1 MARQL
6 LRLLL
11 FSLMLSPLATSAEPS
26 ININTGYYPVF
37 GMDAR
42 SIHQSILQN
51 GPLGNNGKRFHA
63 YTQWKV
69 DWSYRWIE
77 SASRCRLTQL
87 TVTIDIDYMLPELQ
101 STEALDEPLK
111 SGWERYFQALF
122 KHEQQHKEYGVEAAR
137 ELEKSLLALP
147 AQPCSTFETSLTN
160 TAEKI
165 LDIYHQLEKEFDIKT
180 NHGINQ
186 GVILPG

>member
-6 LRLLL
+6 LQLWLCGLL
-11 FSLMLSPLATSAEPS
+11 LSPLATRAEPS

-37 GMDAR
+37 GLDSQ

-51 GPLGNNGKRFHA
+51 GPTGNDGQRFHA

-69 DWSYRWIE
+69 NWSYRWTE
-77 SASRCRLTQL
+77 SASRCRLTRL
-87 TVTIDIDYMLPELQ
+87 TVAIDIDYMLPELQ
-101 STEALDEPLK
+101 SAETLSEALK

-122 KHEQQHKEYGVEAAR
+122 SHEQQHKEFGIEAAR
-137 ELEKSLLALP
+137 TLEKSLLAIP
-147 AQPCSTFETSLTN
+147 EQPCSTFEASLAD
-160 TAEKI
+160 TAEQI
-165 LDIYHQLEKEFDIKT
+165 LDDYHQREIEFDLET

-186 GVILPG
+186 GVILP